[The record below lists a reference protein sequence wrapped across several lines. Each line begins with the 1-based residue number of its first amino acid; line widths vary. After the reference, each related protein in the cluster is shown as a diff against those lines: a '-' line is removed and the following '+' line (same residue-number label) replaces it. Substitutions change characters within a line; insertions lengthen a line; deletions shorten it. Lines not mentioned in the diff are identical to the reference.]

1 MSESIPGY
9 DAWKLRSPE
18 DERDYIYNEDED
30 EIEGDLDEIRADLYE
45 EDVDG

>member
-9 DAWKLRSPE
+9 DAWKLRSPYE
-18 DERDYIYNEDED
+18 PGEIYGEDED

-45 EDVDG
+45 DED